1 MKKKIISFCI
11 LGIFLI
17 AGVSATSAMKNDTTL
32 DSDVT
37 MQKDLPDLI
46 IEKITTNTI
55 YKQQYNWWELH
66 ISARIKNQGT
76 ATAKDYFEGDESK
89 KAWSAFYIEGEHEDS
104 ARYIGD
110 LDPGESQTIKVVITE
125 WSMTR
130 GKYEI
135 KVWADWINRI
145 PESNENNNNLTI
157 IYKQSRTRSINHMF
171 FNNIFCN
178 KIFSF
183 LEKHLQVL
191 EY

>member
-1 MKKKIISFCI
+1 MV
-11 LGIFLI
+11 
-17 AGVSATSAMKNDTTL
+17 GVSATSAMKTDTTL
-32 DSDVT
+32 DLDVT

-66 ISARIKNQGT
+66 ISAKIKNQGT
-76 ATAKDYFEGDESK
+76 ANASEHFEGDQAK
-89 KAWSAFYIEGEHEDS
+89 KAWSAFYIDGKHEDS

-110 LDPGESQTIKVVITE
+110 LEPGESQTITVRITE
-125 WSMTR
+125 WPMIR

-135 KVWADWINRI
+135 KVWADWLNRI

-157 IYKQSRTRSINHMF
+157 IYKQSRTRNINHIF
-171 FNNIFCN
+171 FNNIFYN

-183 LEKHLQVL
+183 LEKPLQVL
-191 EY
+191 KY